1 MKASFTLKK
10 NHEFRRM
17 YRKGASAVGPYLV
30 LYCRRNGTDVSR
42 MGLTVSTKLGH
53 AVVRNRVRRR
63 LREIVR
69 LHEDTL
75 AQGFDFVIVA
85 RSASVGADFDALTR
99 AFLTLS
105 AKVGLQKK

>member
-1 MKASFTLKK
+1 MVVSLKE
-10 NHEFRRM
+10 NAAFRRLY
-17 YRKGASAVGPYLV
+17 YRGASAGNRYLV
-30 LYCRRNGTDVSR
+30 IYCRRNGTDVSR

-75 AQGFDFVIVA
+75 AEGFDFVIVA
-85 RSASVGADFDALTR
+85 RSASVGAEFDALTR

>member
-1 MKASFTLKK
+1 MVVSLKE
-10 NHEFRRM
+10 NAAFRRLY
-17 YRKGASAVGPYLV
+17 YRGANAGNRYLV
-30 LYCRRNGTDVSR
+30 IYCRRNGLRYSR

-69 LHEDTL
+69 LHEDIL
-75 AQGFDFVIVA
+75 AEGYDFVIVA
-85 RSASVGADFDALTR
+85 RSASVGAEFDALTR